1 MNSPIESLI
10 RNESQLKIAALQD
23 EVTRIIFDTVAATM
37 HGGTAIWRCYGGS
50 RFSEDIDLYMDKDTY
65 LKKAVNRLAL
75 SGLRIRFNRR
85 RNGTVY
91 HDVFEGT
98 TKISLQ
104 TRISK
109 KKGILAM
116 YERIDGVKMDIYS
129 LSPGDLIKEKIDT
142 YTDRRL
148 IRDVYDIMVLTRSVT
163 DKAKVAGVL
172 GDFLLKINKPNDENI
187 LKELIYTGVIPSF
200 DEIVIYLKRW
210 CGS

>member
-37 HGGTAIWRCYGGS
+37 HGGTAIWRCYSGS

-129 LSPGDLIKEKIDT
+129 LSPENLIKEKIDT